1 MVPTIPSLEKNL
13 YSFLVSHFQ
22 LFAEEDTPVSLTV
35 SQRKLLERW
44 SRLSEEQQAVVFALI
59 DKWKSR
65 QKQHLLD
72 VPLAVLLIHQNRTV
86 EVLLRFVNIPSGPVQ
101 NQFRIGQRIVV
112 DEPVLFRL
120 LEAAVRK
127 LVLYRGTVNGN
138 HAAVGVPQFNTTG
151 THVKCT
157 GK

>member
-1 MVPTIPSLEKNL
+1 M
-13 YSFLVSHFQ
+13 
-22 LFAEEDTPVSLTV
+22 
-35 SQRKLLERW
+35 
-44 SRLSEEQQAVVFALI
+44 
-59 DKWKSR
+59 
-65 QKQHLLD
+65 
-72 VPLAVLLIHQNRTV
+72 PLAVLLIHQNRTV
-86 EVLLRFVNIPSGPVQ
+86 EVLLRFVNIPSGLRSESIP
-101 NQFRIGQRIVV
+101 QRIVV
-112 DEPVLFRL
+112 DEPVPFRP